1 MSNFAKAAT
10 GVEGYIFDAQT
21 FMWLWKMAI
30 LFVAGGLLS
39 YFGGRYFI
47 KKDLPL

>member
-10 GVEGYIFDAQT
+10 GCIGVSNLNWGWESCVLLVIG
-21 FMWLWKMAI
+21 AI
-30 LFVAGGLLS
+30 LSLIGSAK
-39 YFGGRYFI
+39 FI